1 MFEDKVRKK
10 KSIFFLNRINLVFVY
25 RKDSVVL
32 SEEDECCVFILEEG
46 NYYEISFVG
55 DMVVFLDILVFSY
68 DYMIMIRIC

>member
-1 MFEDKVRKK
+1 M
-10 KSIFFLNRINLVFVY
+10 
-25 RKDSVVL
+25 VL